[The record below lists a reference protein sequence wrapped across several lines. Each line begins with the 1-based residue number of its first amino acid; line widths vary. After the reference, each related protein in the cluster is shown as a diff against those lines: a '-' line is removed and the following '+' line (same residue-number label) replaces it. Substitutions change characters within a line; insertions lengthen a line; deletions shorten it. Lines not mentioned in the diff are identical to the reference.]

1 MATKSETNHG
11 LAISQ
16 CLALEK
22 SLKTEE
28 NKEGGSLL
36 RTLAKPE
43 PFSGQLRFYTP
54 REDGGETRPR
64 EDKKVVSSAK
74 DLLSKFSDLFRR
86 RMNITC
92 TKDQGNASARA
103 NVVVDGVVVLADCPP
118 TMLLTLEQKVQEIQ
132 GLLVNVTT
140 LPPEENWAVDPNTG
154 LYKSEPDQKASTK
167 KIERVVELSAATDKH
182 PAQVQLRPEDVTVG
196 TWTTIKLS
204 SALTIPEKTALLER
218 CSKLLAALK
227 MAREEAN
234 QYRLKESDA
243 GTRVANFL
251 FGG

>member
-1 MATKSETNHG
+1 MATKSETNTG

-22 SLKTEE
+22 ALKTEE
-28 NKEGGSLL
+28 NKEGGALL

-54 REDGGETRPR
+54 KDDGGETRPR
-64 EDKKVVSSAK
+64 EDKKVVGDAK
-74 DLLSKFSDLFRR
+74 AMLRSFASLFSR
-86 RMNITC
+86 RMNITA
-92 TKDQGNASARA
+92 TKDLGNAAARA
-103 NVVVDGVVVLADCPP
+103 NVIVDGVVVLSDCPP
-118 TMLLTLEQKVQEIQ
+118 TLLLTMEQKVQEIQ
-132 GLLVNVTT
+132 GLLVNIAT
-140 LPPEENWAVDPNTG
+140 LPAEENWSVDPNTG

-167 KIERVVELSAATDKH
+167 KIPKVFEKSPATDKH
-182 PAQVQLRPEDVTVG
+182 PAQVDVVHEDVTVG
-196 TWTTIKLS
+196 TWTVIKLS
-204 SALTIPEKTALLER
+204 SAMTIPEKTALLER

-243 GTRVANFL
+243 GTRVAAFL
-251 FGG
+251 FG

>member
-1 MATKSETNHG
+1 MATKSETNSN

-22 SLKTEE
+22 ALKTEE
-28 NKEGGSLL
+28 NKEGGALL

-54 REDGGETRPR
+54 KDDGGETRPR
-64 EDKKVVSSAK
+64 EDKKVVSDSKA
-74 DLLSKFSDLFRR
+74 LLRTFASLFSR
-86 RMNITC
+86 RMNITA
-92 TKDQGNASARA
+92 TKDLGNAAARA
-103 NVVVDGVVVLADCPP
+103 DVIVDGKVILAGCPP
-118 TMLLTLEQKVQEIQ
+118 TLLLTLEQKTQEIQ
-132 GLLVNVTT
+132 GLLVNIAI
-140 LPPEENWAVDPNTG
+140 LPPEENWSVDPNTG
-154 LYKSEPDQKASTK
+154 LYKSEPDMKASTK
-167 KIERVVELSAATDKH
+167 KIERVVELSPATDKH

-204 SALTIPEKTALLER
+204 SAMTIPEKAALLER

-243 GTRVANFL
+243 GTRVAAFL
-251 FGG
+251 FG

>member
-1 MATKSETNHG
+1 MATKSETNTG

-22 SLKTEE
+22 ALKTEE
-28 NKEGGSLL
+28 GGALL

-54 REDGGETRPR
+54 KDDGGETRPR

-86 RMNITC
+86 RMNITA

-103 NVVVDGVVVLADCPP
+103 NVVIDGVVVLENCPP
-118 TMLLTLEQKVQEIQ
+118 TMLLTLEQKIQEIQ
-132 GLLVNVTT
+132 GLLVGIVT
-140 LPPEENWAVDPNTG
+140 LPAEENWSVDPNTG
-154 LYKSEPDQKASTK
+154 LYKSEPDLKASTK
-167 KIERVVELSAATDKH
+167 KVPKVFEKAPATDKH
-182 PAQVQLRPEDVTVG
+182 PAQVEVVHEDVTVG
-196 TWTTIKLS
+196 TWTVIKLS
-204 SALTIPEKTALLER
+204 SAMTIPEKAALLER

-243 GTRVANFL
+243 GTRVAAYL